1 MRMFLQILVMVLALM
16 ASASAYA
23 QTPEVIGRIEGGAFT
38 ARGQVSV
45 AQEGERSVTTLLSG
59 SEVVVT
65 SGHARLTLV
74 DGSEVD
80 ICGPAQLSLL
90 KAGGAITLA
99 LSHGRVHARISAEL
113 PLQIYTAMI
122 VVTPVSVGGQPRDA
136 NVGLD
141 AAGELCV
148 YAAHGAIRLEH
159 QFSGQKVLVP
169 QLGEV
174 SVPGGQIENLR
185 EAAGACRCDMPVA
198 KRAEP
203 QKPAEP
209 AMSERAG
216 EKSEEQKKT
225 EEGPLF
231 TAVMP
236 PLTFSA
242 ESPAPPPLP
251 RPQMIRMTREV
262 RLRPVVFS
270 GRVERPVRASQRPAE
285 PVAASTSGGTP
296 PETVKVG
303 FGTRIK
309 NFFRR
314 LFGGRQKT

>member
-1 MRMFLQILVMVLALM
+1 MVCLAGVLL
-16 ASASAYA
+16 AAATADA
-23 QTPEVIGRIEGGAFT
+23 QTPEAIGRIEGGTFV

-45 AQEGERSVTTLLSG
+45 AQEGGRSVTTLLSG

-74 DGSEVD
+74 DGSEMD

-90 KAGGAITLA
+90 KAGGAITVA

-122 VVTPVSVGGQPRDA
+122 VVTPVSVGGVPRDA
-136 NVGLD
+136 TVGLD
-141 AAGELCV
+141 TAGEMCL
-148 YAAHGAIRLEH
+148 YAAHGALRLEH
-159 QFSGQKVLVP
+159 QFSGQRVLVP

-174 SVPGGQIENLR
+174 AVPGGQIENLR
-185 EAAGACRCDMPVA
+185 EAAGGCRCDAPVA
-198 KRAEP
+198 KKETPEMPKA
-203 QKPAEP
+203 AEP
-209 AMSERAG
+209 AVQASNETKPDA
-216 EKSEEQKKT
+216 KKEEV
-225 EEGPLF
+225 PVY

-242 ESPAPPPLP
+242 DSLAPPPLP
-251 RPQMIRMTREV
+251 RPQMVRMIREM
-262 RLRPVVFS
+262 RLRPVVFA
-270 GRVERPVRASQRPAE
+270 GRVERPARASQKPSESATTGVSE
-285 PVAASTSGGTP
+285 VAK

-303 FGTRIK
+303 FGGRIK

-314 LFGGRQKT
+314 LFGRRTTS